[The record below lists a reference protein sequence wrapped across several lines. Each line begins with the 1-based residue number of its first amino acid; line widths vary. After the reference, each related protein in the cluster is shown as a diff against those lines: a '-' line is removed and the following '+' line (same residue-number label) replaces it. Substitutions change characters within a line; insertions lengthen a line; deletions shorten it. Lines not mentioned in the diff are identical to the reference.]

1 MKDINIDFEKYL
13 QHNGQ
18 DIFKMVKTKTNKY
31 YLVDLSNNKIVA
43 TTKRQILERIKEWKQ
58 EKTWKNGKSLK

>member
-31 YLVDLSNNKIVA
+31 YLVNLSNNKIVA

-58 EKTWKNGKSLK
+58 EEIWKTK

>member
-1 MKDINIDFEKYL
+1 MNSLNVDFEKYL

-18 DIFKMVKTKTNKY
+18 NIFKMVKTKTNKY

-43 TTKRQILERIKEWKQ
+43 TTKSEILQRIKEWGVK
-58 EKTWKNGKSLK
+58 

>member
-58 EKTWKNGKSLK
+58 EEIWKTK